1 MYDALGRASVVLLH
15 MLGALL
21 FSGPQASAWAA
32 DDTTDLKPGLQ
43 PVTLQLK
50 WSHQF
55 QSAGFYAA
63 LQQGYY
69 AAAGLNVT
77 LLPGGPGIDAV
88 SRVLDGTAQFG
99 VGTSSLLVERARGR
113 PVVIVA
119 PIFQQSPYILLTR
132 DGPDTNSL
140 YWLRG
145 GTVMMSSSTT
155 EILAFLHRQGVA
167 TTDIQRAPT
176 TGDIRVLERDSGV
189 DALAGYSTADPYDL
203 AQAGIA
209 FRRWDPR
216 DAGLDFYGDTLF
228 TSEQLAADNPML
240 VRAVREATLRGWQYA
255 INNPGPLID
264 LILAHYSP
272 NADRNRLIREA
283 EETRHLVLSGGVP
296 LGDINA
302 QRWQRI
308 AEAFHQAGLVQ
319 GRIQLQ
325 DLIFEYQPPA
335 RPYWLYFLLSAAITV
350 ALITLMVA
358 CHFYRYNQT
367 LKHEV
372 ARRHELEQRL
382 MHLAATDG
390 LTGLLNRRIF
400 FERAREE
407 FSRARRQGIDS
418 TLLVIDLDHFK
429 HLNDDYGHAAGDA
442 MLKALADTIKPL
454 MRQED
459 VLGRYGGEEFCVLL
473 MHTNREEATP
483 IAERLRDIM
492 EQLRVPYEGHTL
504 SITISIGAVEI
515 RQGTLSM
522 EAAFNLADR
531 ALYRSKHAG
540 RNRVTWHEPDAPPA
554 LPREASHRA
563 HHPDHRA
570 NSAPTHAPH

>member
-1 MYDALGRASVVLLH
+1 MFDALRRAPLVLLH

-21 FSGPQASAWAA
+21 FSWATASAQAADQASEHAR
-32 DDTTDLKPGLQ
+32 GLQ
-43 PVTLQLK
+43 PITLQLK

-69 AAAGLNVT
+69 AAAGLDVT

-88 SRVLDGTAQFG
+88 NRVLDGTAQFG
-99 VGTSSLLVERARGR
+99 VGTSSLLVERAQGR
-113 PVVIVA
+113 PVVVVA
-119 PIFQQSPYILLTR
+119 PVFQQSPYILLTR
-132 DGPDTNSL
+132 DGHDTNSL

-145 GTVMMSSSTT
+145 GTVMLSSTT
-155 EILAFLHRQGVA
+155 AEILAFLHRQGVA
-167 TTDIQRAPT
+167 TTDIQRAPM
-176 TGDIRVLERDSGV
+176 TGDVRVLANDSGV

-203 AQAGIA
+203 AQAGIP
-209 FRRWDPR
+209 FVRWNPR

-228 TSEQLAADNPML
+228 TSEQLAQDNPAL
-240 VRAVREATLRGWQYA
+240 VRAFREASLKGWQYA
-255 INNPGPLID
+255 LNNPGPLID
-264 LILAHYSP
+264 LILANYSP
-272 NADRNRLIREA
+272 EADRNRLVREA
-283 EETRHLVLSGGVP
+283 EETRRLVLSGDVP
-296 LGDINA
+296 LGDISVK
-302 QRWQRI
+302 RWQNI

-325 DLIFEYQPPA
+325 ELIFEYQPPA

-350 ALITLMVA
+350 ALVTLAVA
-358 CHFYRYNQT
+358 YRFYRYNQT
-367 LKHEV
+367 LRHEV
-372 ARRHELEQRL
+372 ARQHELEQRL
-382 MHLAATDG
+382 THLAATDS

-407 FSRARRQGIDS
+407 FARARRQGTDS

-429 HLNDDYGHAAGDA
+429 NLNDDYGHSAGDA
-442 MLKALADTIKPL
+442 MLKALAATIKPM

-473 MHTNREEATP
+473 LHTNREEATP
-483 IAERLRDIM
+483 IAERLRLTM
-492 EQLRVPYEGHTL
+492 EQLRVPYEEHQL

-515 RQGTLSM
+515 RQGALSM
-522 EAAFNLADR
+522 ETAFNLADR

-540 RNRVTWHEPDAPPA
+540 RNRVSWEEPDATPTQ
-554 LPREASHRA
+554 PREAHLNA
-563 HHPDHRA
+563 HAPDRGTGP
-570 NSAPTHAPH
+570 APTHAPH